1 MINYFRGIKLG
12 IAITSGLLITCF
24 LVWIGL
30 RIFSMVENQ
39 EGCWSIKTES
49 LFVDVGSQPS
59 CYQRETPIK

>member
-1 MINYFRGIKLG
+1 MLNYFRGIKLG
-12 IAITSGLLITCF
+12 ISIASGLLLIF
-24 LVWIGL
+24 LIFGIGL
-30 RIFSMVENQ
+30 RFYSMNINQ